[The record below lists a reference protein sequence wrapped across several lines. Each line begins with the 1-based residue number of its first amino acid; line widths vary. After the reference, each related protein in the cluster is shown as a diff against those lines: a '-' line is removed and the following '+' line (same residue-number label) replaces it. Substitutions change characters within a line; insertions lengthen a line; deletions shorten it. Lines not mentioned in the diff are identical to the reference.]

1 MRRIPTILPVLLCV
15 AVLSGCGSSSSTSGT
30 ATAARSITPA
40 AVQNVVGLFAGA
52 YVRFL
57 DGDQTA
63 MQLPDAAPSVR
74 RLAAEGGQVPP
85 AARRGTLLMVS
96 LIPAP
101 GVPDEWYVGA
111 RDLAHTFYATIDVG
125 ELAGRAIVTGIG
137 TPDFEQDLAPPG
149 PPPPPPPK
157 GSLPALDAARV
168 FLRGYLPWLYAEGPL
183 GAIHDATP
191 GLLAYL
197 KAHTPRVPL
206 TIQGLHPR
214 VAAIAV
220 QRRGAVWQALPNIT
234 DGHETYE
241 LVLTLHFVE
250 ERWLVSA
257 IANPQ

>member
-1 MRRIPTILPVLLCV
+1 MRRLPAILPVVLCV
-15 AVLSGCGSSSSTSGT
+15 VLVSGCGSSSSTSGT
-30 ATAARSITPA
+30 ATATRNITPA
-40 AVQNVVGLFAGA
+40 AAQNVVELFAGA

-63 MQLPDAAPSVR
+63 AQLPDATPSVR
-74 RLAAEGGQVPP
+74 RLAAAGGQVPP
-85 AARRGTLLMVS
+85 AARRGTLVMVS
-96 LIPAP
+96 LKPAQ

-111 RDLAHTFYATIDVG
+111 RDLAHTFYAAVDVG
-125 ELAGRAIVTGIG
+125 VIAGRAIVTGID

-157 GSLPALDAARV
+157 ASLPALDAARV

-183 GAIHDATP
+183 GAIHEATP
-191 GLLAYL
+191 GLFVYL
-197 KAHTPRVPL
+197 RTHTPIVPI

-220 QRRGAVWQALPNIT
+220 QRRGPVWQALPNIT

-241 LVLTLHFVE
+241 LVLTLQLVE
-250 ERWLVSA
+250 GRWLVSA
-257 IANPQ
+257 IGYPQ